1 MLNAHFFRRFGVA
14 CLALGLA
21 ATVFSVQAQSVVV
34 KPTVLALQG
43 STLDGTV
50 FDMARLKGKVVMVFF
65 WSTRCA
71 VCLSHM
77 PELRD
82 NLGGWRGKPFELVTV
97 NVDADPVD
105 WRAYEQ
111 IVAKTHS
118 MRPLALWSPA
128 AVAPS
133 LPLTLVLDA
142 QGRVVARHEG
152 RIAPEAWDAVADLL
166 P

>member
-1 MLNAHFFRRFGVA
+1 MLNVRVFRWLGVT
-14 CLALGLA
+14 CLALGLT
-21 ATVFSVQAQSVVV
+21 ATLAPVQAQSGVV
-34 KPTVLALQG
+34 KSPEFALQG
-43 STLDGTV
+43 RTLDGSA
-50 FDMARLKGKVVMVFF
+50 FDMARLKGKVVVVFF

-82 NLGGWRGKPFELVTV
+82 NLGGWRNKPFELVTV
-97 NVDADPVD
+97 NVDADPLA

-118 MRPLALWSPA
+118 LRPLGLWSMA
-128 AVAPS
+128 AAAPT
-133 LPLTLVLDA
+133 LPLTLVLDT
-142 QGRVVARHEG
+142 QSRVVARYEG